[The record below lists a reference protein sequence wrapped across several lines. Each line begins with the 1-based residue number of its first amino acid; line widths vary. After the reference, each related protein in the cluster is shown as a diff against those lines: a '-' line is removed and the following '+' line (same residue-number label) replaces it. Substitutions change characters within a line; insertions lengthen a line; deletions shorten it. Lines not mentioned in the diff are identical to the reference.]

1 MTPKERAARVE
12 EVERFLFER
21 PASVDVTWLTS
32 SLGFLLGEQSRLA
45 ARLEQTCSDFDRVR
59 EQRDRVT
66 AERDEAGREMLVS
79 AGLVKQMAAH
89 MDRLKAERDERGRQW
104 DLDVKAREAQL
115 DRVTAERFRLG
126 MELADLRETSGKG
139 LRRYRDERDAALAQV
154 EKLRGALTRARAA
167 MIGARLT
174 GLYEPDAAMSVAEQI
189 STALAATE
197 PKDEEELEQCPSEWN
212 GLQCCNV
219 SGHKGKHEH
228 RVGPLSAMV
237 CTEWP
242 ATEEPKP

>member
-1 MTPKERAARVE
+1 MTDEERAAVVAEIRAV
-12 EVERFLFER
+12 
-21 PASVDVTWLTS
+21 
-32 SLGFLLGEQSRLA
+32 LLS
-45 ARLEQTCSDFDRVR
+45 
-59 EQRDRVT
+59 
-66 AERDEAGREMLVS
+66 
-79 AGLVKQMAAH
+79 
-89 MDRLKAERDERGRQW
+89 
-104 DLDVKAREAQL
+104 QL

-139 LRRYRDERDAALAQV
+139 LRRYREERDAAVAQV
-154 EKLRGALTRARAA
+154 EMLREAAGKAL
-167 MIGARLT
+167 
-174 GLYEPDAAMSVAEQI
+174 VAEDMGEWQDLLEG
-189 STALAATE
+189 ALAATE
-197 PKDEEELEQCPSEWN
+197 PKDEEDLEQCPSEWN